1 MPSLRGRLKSAIVFA
16 ALTAV
21 APLGC
26 GADETRVE
34 GAVSRVASAV
44 ASRDY
49 DALFALIDERS
60 RFALSSVYHARH
72 QAADV
77 IRASYPADARAQALT
92 ELGDAVGAQSPV
104 ELFRLRCPETCVSQL
119 AAPLGAPRAV
129 REDGEQTVVTTV
141 RDTELALHRGKDGRY
156 GLVWQTDALVR
167 ERSRAAAELDLI
179 QKNARAYKARQALQD
194 PTR

>member
-1 MPSLRGRLKSAIVFA
+1 LKSAIVFA
-16 ALTAV
+16 ALAAV

-34 GAVSRVASAV
+34 GAVSRAASAV

-60 RFALSSVYHARH
+60 RFALSSVYHARR

-77 IRASYPADARAQALT
+77 IRESYPADARAQALA

-104 ELFRLRCPETCVSQL
+104 ELFRQRCPAACVSQL

-141 RDTELALHRGKDGRY
+141 RDTEFALHRGKDGRY

-179 QKNARAYKARQALQD
+179 QKNARAYKARQALQE
-194 PTR
+194 PAH